1 MSNAEPLVA
10 VKNIKKYYPVRQ
22 KAFFSGK
29 GKKLHAVDGVSLEIY
44 EGETF
49 GLVGESGCGKT
60 TLARQITGMEKPD
73 QGQILYR
80 GEPLDAQSIRKYRTQ
95 IQMVF
100 QDPLSSLNPRRRV
113 YDIIGDILIKN
124 NICGKDETRSKV
136 AGLLSRVGLDGEL
149 MYRYPGEFSGGQR
162 QRIAIARAIAPD
174 PKLIICDEAVSA
186 LDVSIQMQI
195 LELIKKLREELG
207 ISCLFIG
214 HGLGAVGYISHRIGV
229 MYLGRIV
236 ELASSEELFK
246 DARHPYSR
254 ALISA
259 IPYADPEKRN
269 EVQLTKGEVPS
280 AIDLPRGCAYAERC
294 PCSTERCFKERPELT
309 KIGSGER
316 EHLCACFNPAEE
328 GL

>member
-1 MSNAEPLVA
+1 MSNTEPLVA
-10 VKNIKKYYPVRQ
+10 VKDIKKYYPVRQ
-22 KAFFSGK
+22 TAFFAGK
-29 GKKLHAVDGVSLEIY
+29 GKKLHALDGVSLELY

-80 GEPLDAQSIRKYRTQ
+80 GKPLDAKRIQKYRTE

-124 NICGKDETRSKV
+124 NVCGKEEAQSKV
-136 AGLLSRVGLDGEL
+136 AELLSRVGLEEEL

-162 QRIAIARAIAPD
+162 QRIAIARAIALY

-186 LDVSIQMQI
+186 LDASIQMQI
-195 LELIKKLREELG
+195 LDLIKKLREELG

-236 ELASSEELFK
+236 ELASSAELFRA
-246 DARHPYSR
+246 ARHPYSR

-269 EVQLTKGEVPS
+269 KVQLTKGEVPS
-280 AIDLPRGCAYAERC
+280 AIDLPEGCAYAERC
-294 PCSTERCFKERPELT
+294 PYSTERCFKERPELT
-309 KIGSGER
+309 KTGTGAE
-316 EHLCACFNPAEE
+316 EHLCACFNPIEE
-328 GL
+328 GV